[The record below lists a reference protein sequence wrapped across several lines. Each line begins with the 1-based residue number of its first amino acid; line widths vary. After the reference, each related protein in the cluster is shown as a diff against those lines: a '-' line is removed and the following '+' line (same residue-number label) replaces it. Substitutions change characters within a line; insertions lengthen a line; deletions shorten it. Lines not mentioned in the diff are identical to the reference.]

1 MIIVLNGSERRRHPD
16 YFDRLFRLRYQI
28 FVKQRG
34 WPLPAVNSYEIDQYD
49 DDDAVYFLDLDE
61 GGAIQGT
68 VRMTPTVKSS
78 LLADYFPHLI
88 ENGESPRSSRV
99 YEATRYIV
107 LPAQK
112 TREALRLAKGRL
124 LTTLLEWCLSKRLS
138 HLQAV
143 IDSGALSSFV
153 EITPQTIPLGLSHPY
168 GGGRGTPGG
177 GECIAFRWPISL
189 QVLDDVRAYSGIE
202 GEAPHFEGFAR
213 VDHQEPTVPLH

>member
-1 MIIVLNGSERRRHPD
+1 MVIVLNGSERRKRPD

-34 WPLPAVNSYEIDQYD
+34 WPLPAANSHEIDQYD
-49 DDDAVYFLDLDE
+49 DGDAVYFLDLDDE
-61 GGAIQGT
+61 DRIQGT

-78 LLADYFPHLI
+78 LLADFFPHLV
-88 ENGESPRSSRV
+88 ENGQSPRSPHV

-107 LPAQK
+107 LPGRK

-124 LTTLLEWCLSKRLS
+124 LTTLLEWCLDKRLS

-143 IDSGALSSFV
+143 VDAGALSSFV
-153 EITPQTIPLGLSHPY
+153 EITPQTMPLGLTHPY

-177 GECIAFRWPISL
+177 GDCVAFRWPISL
-189 QVLDDVRAYSGIE
+189 QVLADVRTYGGGDYEKPPLGNFEHIE
-202 GEAPHFEGFAR
+202 DRAIP
-213 VDHQEPTVPLH
+213 VPLH

>member
-1 MIIVLNGSERRRHPD
+1 MVIVLNGSERRKYPD

-34 WPLPAVNSYEIDQYD
+34 WPLPAVNDYEIDQYD
-49 DDDAVYFLDLDE
+49 DDDAFYFLDLDDDE
-61 GGAIQGT
+61 NIQGT

-78 LLADYFPHLI
+78 LLADYFPHLV
-88 ENGESPRSSRV
+88 ENGQPPRSPWV

-107 LPAQK
+107 LPSQK

-143 IDSGALSSFV
+143 IDSIALSSFV
-153 EITPQTIPLGLSHPY
+153 EITPQTMPLGLPHPY

-189 QVLDDVRAYSGIE
+189 QVLDDVRAYSGVE
-202 GEAPHFEGFAR
+202 GEAAQFEGFAR
-213 VDHQEPTVPLH
+213 IDRRAPTVPLH